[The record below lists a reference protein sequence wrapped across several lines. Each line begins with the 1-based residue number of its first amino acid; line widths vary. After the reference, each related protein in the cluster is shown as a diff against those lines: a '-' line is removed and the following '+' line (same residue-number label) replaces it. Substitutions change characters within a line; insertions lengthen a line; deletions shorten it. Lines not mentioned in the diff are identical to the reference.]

1 MADRPTVSLAD
12 LQKLQE
18 QEDRPDP
25 LTEAQLADYAAAM
38 LMVLRGLPRREKM
51 KVVTRLR
58 RMMR

>member
-25 LTEAQLADYAAAM
+25 LTEDQLADYAAAM